1 MPPTSPLLVAAA
13 VLALAPASLF
23 PQTRAG
29 ADAVKAVTSVPDQNA
44 RVSAPRA
51 QPRLASLTAKLR
63 LKVMNANPA
72 PEGSPERFD
81 VRAKPEW
88 SDDQGFHVDAA
99 GVGYRR
105 RF

>member
-1 MPPTSPLLVAAA
+1 
-13 VLALAPASLF
+13 
-23 PQTRAG
+23 
-29 ADAVKAVTSVPDQNA
+29 
-44 RVSAPRA
+44 
-51 QPRLASLTAKLR
+51 
-63 LKVMNANPA
+63 MNANPA

>member
-1 MPPTSPLLVAAA
+1 MPPTLLPLVAAA
-13 VLALAPASLF
+13 FLALAPAPLSA
-23 PQTRAG
+23 QTRTG
-29 ADAVKAVTSVPDQNA
+29 AVAVEVAETAPDQVA
-44 RVSAPRA
+44 RFSAPGA
-51 QPRLASLTAKLR
+51 RLHPASLAAKLN
-63 LKVMNANPA
+63 LKAMNANPA

-88 SDDQGFHVDAA
+88 SDDQGFNVDAA